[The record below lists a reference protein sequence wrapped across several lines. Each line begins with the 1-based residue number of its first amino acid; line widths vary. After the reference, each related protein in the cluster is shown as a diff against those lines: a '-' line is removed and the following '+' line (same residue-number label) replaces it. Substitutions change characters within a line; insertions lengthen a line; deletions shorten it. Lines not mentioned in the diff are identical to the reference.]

1 MTEGEVSGPR
11 PGGAVVGAGRVRTW
25 IAAAPAYPGN
35 AGDLATVDVLGLRL
49 PVRATI
55 AVVTVT
61 LVLLLDYHGR
71 IDGIMSSL
79 LGADPANAADL
90 KRVQSVGRLIL
101 LGIVPL
107 AVIVFLMR
115 DRPSRYGVRVGDWRG
130 RRPPAPAGGGR
141 AGPPLPA
148 HARRRAPSPLTRPPP
163 ARARP

>member
-11 PGGAVVGAGRVRTW
+11 SGAAVVGAGRVRTW

-90 KRVQSVGRLIL
+90 KRVQSVGRLVL

-115 DRPSRYGVRVGDWRG
+115 DRPSRYGVRVGDWRAG
-130 RRPPAPAGGGR
+130 AALAIAGCFVMTPIVLAIARVPAFSAYY
-141 AGPPLPA
+141 GPQSA
-148 HARRRAPSPLTRPPP
+148 
-163 ARARP
+163 

>member
-25 IAAAPAYPGN
+25 IAAAPAYPAN

-90 KRVQSVGRLIL
+90 KRVQSVGRLVL

-115 DRPSRYGVRVGDWRG
+115 DRPSRYGVRVGDWRAA
-130 RRPPAPAGGGR
+130 PAPPPPGGGV
-141 AGPPLPA
+141 GSPP
-148 HARRRAPSPLTRPPP
+148 PPPDP
-163 ARARP
+163 ARAARPALLPAPPA